1 MKWLELAL
9 KNMIRRPTRTALA
22 VLGVAIA
29 VAVLFSLIQ
38 FQNNY
43 EQGLRAEV
51 ADLGAHIMVVP
62 RGCPYEAATIVL
74 HGGKWPRYM
83 EYSWYEAIRKT
94 KGIAASAPIIMD
106 AIIKRGGQE
115 NLIYLGVD
123 DNYPKLRRSWAYQ
136 SGGWFDGDDTVILG
150 ASAAAKEGVV
160 VGGNITVAD
169 GKRIKPTVLRVA
181 GILQRNNTQDDGL
194 YFLPMATHQRLFNLP
209 GKIVVVLVR
218 VADVARVDEVV
229 KALRDAAKQAE
240 ASMNV
245 FPLSELL
252 GTLRALLTNTRV
264 FVLAIVA
271 VALLIGTVGVLNT
284 VMMAVYE
291 RTAEIGMMKAM
302 GAGAASIFR
311 LIWLET
317 LFTCVVGALVGVA
330 AAMALGRGVVA
341 VLVTRLPH
349 VPRNFA
355 LTFSWTTFGV
365 CVLVA
370 ALLGLLAGTYPAYRA
385 ARVHPI
391 EAIRGGSQ

>member
-22 VLGVAIA
+22 ILGVAIA

-51 ADLGAHIMVVP
+51 ADLGAHIMIVP

-83 EYSWYEAIRKT
+83 DYSWYEAIKNT
-94 KGIAASAPIIMD
+94 PGIAASAPIIMD
-106 AIIKRGGQE
+106 AVIKRGGEE
-115 NLIYLGVD
+115 NLIYLGID
-123 DNYPKLRRSWAYQ
+123 DNYPKLRRSWAYA
-136 SGGWFDGDDTVILG
+136 SGGWFNTDDTVILG
-150 ASAAAKEGVV
+150 ASAAAKEGVSI
-160 VGGNITVAD
+160 GGKITIAD
-169 GKRIKPTVLRVA
+169 GTRIKPISLHVA

-194 YFLPMATHQRLFNLP
+194 YFLPMKTHQRIFNLD

-218 VADVARVDEVV
+218 VADVTRVDEVAT
-229 KALRDAAKQAE
+229 ALRDAAQKAQ

-252 GTLRALLTNTRV
+252 GTLRSLLTNTRV

-271 VALLIGTVGVLNT
+271 IALLIGTAGVLNT
-284 VMMAVYE
+284 IMMAVYE
-291 RTAEIGMMKAM
+291 RTAELGMMKAM
-302 GAGAASIFR
+302 GASAGSIFR
-311 LIWLET
+311 LIGLET
-317 LFTCVVGALVGVA
+317 LFTCLAGGLVGVVV
-330 AAMALGRGVVA
+330 AMALGRGVVA
-341 VLVTRLPH
+341 ILTTRLPH

-355 LTFSWTTFGV
+355 LGFSWSTLGV
-365 CVLVA
+365 CLAVA
-370 ALLGLLAGTYPAYRA
+370 TLLGLIAGTYPAYRA

-391 EAIRGGSQ
+391 EAIRGGS